1 MGAGPTFSFYET
13 AVIEAPAPMRYE
25 QAREEMVQI
34 EKRMGAEYYQH
45 NAKLAHQFWQRKK
58 PWWL

>member
-1 MGAGPTFSFYET
+1 MGAGPSFSFYET
-13 AVIEAPAPMRYE
+13 ATIEAPAPMKYA
-25 QAREEMVQI
+25 QAREEMIQI
-34 EKRMGAEYYQH
+34 EKRMGAEYYRS